1 VWEAVV
7 CNYCLLHKPK
17 GEKMAQVDPKTLEVK
32 DLKSLILDEQDKVE
46 IASRNVHIL
55 RSELNSRTQVTNMVE
70 EVEKVSAEEKVAPV
84 EVPKEEPKSEEKVE
98 EKPVE
103 EPKQ

>member
-1 VWEAVV
+1 
-7 CNYCLLHKPK
+7 
-17 GEKMAQVDPKTLEVK
+17 MAQVDPKTLEVK

-46 IASRNVHIL
+46 IASRNVQIL
-55 RSELNSRTQVTNMVE
+55 RSELNSRPRVTNMVE
-70 EVEKVSAEEKVAPV
+70 EVEKVSADENVAPV
-84 EVPKEEPKSEEKVE
+84 EVPKDEPKPEEKVE

>member
-1 VWEAVV
+1 
-7 CNYCLLHKPK
+7 
-17 GEKMAQVDPKTLEVK
+17 MAQVDPKTLEVK

-84 EVPKEEPKSEEKVE
+84 EVPKEEKAKEI
-98 EKPVE
+98 KPEDLVE